1 MDKRPDWFDNSAMQ
15 PTVEQVVAQYRELS
29 DKQRRKYRTATAARD
44 FLIRAGIA
52 ERSSSSP
59 NGIRLAKRFR

>member
-1 MDKRPDWFDNSAMQ
+1 MPIILPVNPS
-15 PTVEQVVAQYRELS
+15 VEQVVRDFSRIAAKL
-29 DKQRRKYRTATAARD
+29 RKEHRDPEKARA

-52 ERSSSSP
+52 VKSKRSP